1 MNKTQK
7 IAWFNLMGTL
17 LCLALGIYIAVEVFI
32 LRRLPEG
39 FGRFWGLP
47 AFWLVTGIAI
57 IFLRKKH
64 SPAEVDCDERDNF
77 IKRRVVLAS
86 FVSVWI
92 LLFTS
97 SMIPRFIVGKDGSI
111 PVWTLPIINLGV
123 FFIVMLVYSAAIL
136 VQYGWGIKEKNH
148 E

>member
-17 LCLALGIYIAVEVFI
+17 LCFALGIYIVVEVFI

-47 AFWLVTGIAI
+47 AFWLVTGVAI
-57 IFLRKKH
+57 IFLRKKQ
-64 SPAEVDCDERDNF
+64 SPAEVDSDERDNF
-77 IKRRVVLAS
+77 IKRRAVLVS

-97 SMIPRFIVGKDGSI
+97 SMIPRFIVGQDGSI
-111 PVWTLPIINLGV
+111 PVWILPIINLGV
-123 FFIVMLVYSAAIL
+123 FIIVMLVYSTAIL
-136 VQYGWGIKEKNH
+136 VQYSRTGKGEKS
-148 E
+148 